1 MEENAGHPAN
11 GQDNATSA
19 AVTDAGS
26 IRSGLSPAA
35 GGDDRRAEQAFELIT
50 RARKFSARLPG
61 RWDRRARDLGKA
73 ILNYRGARGSYGRQ
87 ALFSLLRHGCDVLEA
102 PFGRA
107 RLLVRTDDE
116 EIGRVV
122 FVTGGYERV
131 YMAHATDELQRLGF
145 PVEGTTF
152 VDIGANIGT
161 STVDALVNFGFGR
174 AVCFE
179 PDERSFRLLM
189 ANVALNGLDRRVQ
202 ALPVALSATDGSSLL
217 AMSPTNHGDNR
228 LIVQGEEA
236 QSNGHRDVVGVQ
248 CRRFDALVEEGVIPL
263 DDVGLIWLD
272 AQGHEPFVL
281 QGATRAMEAG
291 VPMVLE
297 YAPAAMEDS
306 RRLLD
311 LEQLVAAHYTTL
323 IDLHLLAAGLRSQ
336 AVSAAADI
344 GRLRDRA
351 DKEHTDL
358 LVLRSPAPVD

>member
-1 MEENAGHPAN
+1 M
-11 GQDNATSA
+11 
-19 AVTDAGS
+19 
-26 IRSGLSPAA
+26 AA
-35 GGDDRRAEQAFELIT
+35 GDDLRAKQAFELIT
-50 RARKFSARLPG
+50 RARRFSARLPG

-73 ILNYRGARGSYGRQ
+73 IVNYRGARRSYGRQ
-87 ALFSLLRHGCDVLEA
+87 AWFSLLRHGSEVLEA

-107 RLLVRTDDE
+107 RLLVRTDDD

-131 YMAHATDELQRLGF
+131 YMVHATAELRRLGF

-179 PDERSFRLLM
+179 PDERSFRLLL
-189 ANVALNGLDRRVQ
+189 ANVALNGLEGRVQ
-202 ALPVALSATDGSSLL
+202 ALPVALSSTDGPRLLETSS
-217 AMSPTNHGDNR
+217 TNHGDNR
-228 LIVQGEEA
+228 LVVQGEQA
-236 QSNGHRDVVGVQ
+236 QTNGHRDVVGVQ
-248 CRRFDALVEEGVIPL
+248 CRRFDALAEEGMIPL

-281 QGATRAMEAG
+281 QGATRALEAG
-291 VPMVLE
+291 VPLVME
-297 YAPAAMEDS
+297 YAPAAMEDGGH
-306 RRLLD
+306 LLD
-311 LEQLVAAHYTTL
+311 LEQLVQAHYTTV

-358 LVLRSPAPVD
+358 LVVRSPAPVD